1 MESQKSL
8 IWEEINSI
16 LKQLKEN
23 NRGMDKDEAT
33 FKNKMRDINVK
44 IQNASLKATRKKLKE
59 KKQILINDYKNLL
72 YTTFVCEKNIQKG
85 LNVLYDKLNDI

>member
-1 MESQKSL
+1 MESQNEL

-23 NRGMDKDEAT
+23 NRGMNNDEAI
-33 FKNKMRDINVK
+33 FKKKMRDINAK
-44 IQNASLKATRKKLKE
+44 IQNASLKATREKLKE
-59 KKQILINDYKNLL
+59 EKHLLINDYKNLL
-72 YTTFVCEKNIQKG
+72 YITYVCEKNIQKG